1 MVMSCATR
9 LLPAGARGNRSRTS
23 TKTGVARC
31 RAWSMS
37 LIPPSGSSPAF
48 NSATRATHAAARRMW
63 PTWVAF
69 AMGWR
74 KAADAASPAARAA
87 RHAVSV
93 AASFAARCA
102 SSEGGDALQLGSSRA
117 VYELPCGIN
126 GCPRSRITGVGV
138 LEYREDFLSA
148 LRHVARYNSQLT
160 HGQLEVITRSNRSC
174 FSQDWLMRGSR
185 GSGQPVGPCRGLRSR
200 SQCHCFFP
208 LTDCEFSL

>member
-1 MVMSCATR
+1 MRMAIPQRGARREASKMVMSCATR

-37 LIPPSGSSPAF
+37 LIPASGSSPAF

-148 LRHVARYNSQLT
+148 LRHVARYNSQLIQS
-160 HGQLEVITRSNRSC
+160 QLEVITRSNRHDFESPT
-174 FSQDWLMRGSR
+174 DDPPEYPTSR
-185 GSGQPVGPCRGLRSR
+185 GSK
-200 SQCHCFFP
+200 
-208 LTDCEFSL
+208 